1 LNELQLNAFDNGDF
15 WNYGFA
21 NQIMEVSGIF
31 FLTLMLCQ
39 WGMLETK
46 LWHMKNSAKKKKTS
60 GPMISVKNK

>member
-1 LNELQLNAFDNGDF
+1 MVYHFKFDFNLNELQLNAFDNGDF

-39 WGMLETK
+39 
-46 LWHMKNSAKKKKTS
+46 
-60 GPMISVKNK
+60 